1 MKYVTAHEESGSGGA
16 FTIDQDGKR
25 IAEMTYARRDA
36 SVIVIDHTF
45 VDPGLRGQ
53 GIARQ
58 LLDAA
63 VAWARANKAS
73 IAPECSYARAA
84 FARDASIRDTLA

>member
-1 MKYVTAHEESGSGGA
+1 MEDAISHEQDELRGA
-16 FTIDQDGKR
+16 FTINRDGR
-25 IAEMTYARRDA
+25 RVAGMTYVRRDR

-45 VDPGLRGQ
+45 VEPELRGQ

-63 VAWARANKAS
+63 VAWARQNSAS
-73 IAPECSYARAA
+73 IVPECSYARAV
-84 FARDASIRDTLA
+84 FARDASIRDVLA

>member
-1 MKYVTAHEESGSGGA
+1 MIYPISHEDSGERGA

-25 IAEMTYARRDA
+25 IAEMTYVRRDA
-36 SVIVIDHTF
+36 HVIVIDHTF
-45 VDPGLRGQ
+45 VEPSLRAQ

-63 VAWARANKAS
+63 VTWARKNKAA
-73 IAPECSYARAA
+73 IVPECSYARVV
-84 FARDASIRDTLA
+84 FARDASIRDVLA